1 MFLVPDHHVDNLNG
15 ASYEGFY
22 YICADLKN
30 EIIDGFYYH
39 KTSEKFQR
47 LDLQYIRDRKSESFE
62 FR

>member
-1 MFLVPDHHVDNLNG
+1 MFLVPDHHVGCING

-22 YICADLKN
+22 YACADLQN

-39 KTSEKFQR
+39 QSSSLFQR
-47 LDLQYIRDRKSESFE
+47 IDLRYIRDRKSESFE